1 MTEKKLYLIVQS
13 VVCVLLVILLAASA
27 VSIYREGKAR
37 KAEDPMESI
46 YTAEKAAEK
55 FRPIAPLFFGS
66 FGLTAAG
73 WILAVKD
80 DSAEKPVR
88 DTELARNL
96 IVARVVDPG
105 EQMKEEQRRQKKL
118 RRVGRVLFLLS
129 LVPVIIYVAN
139 GEHFPGGSLEEMA
152 AALAAHIFPWIIL
165 GFGCLIVSTVLQE
178 KSMLRE
184 TAAAQAQIKAE
195 KESGSQSGIRPEP
208 KADGIEKDSET
219 EKKSETEKNST
230 KNCPQAGNPKV
241 KRTLRI
247 VLTLAAVVFIV
258 LGVMNGSAKAV
269 FTKAANICTEC
280 IGLG

>member
-1 MTEKKLYLIVQS
+1 MPEKKMYLILQS
-13 VVCVLLVILLAASA
+13 VLCVVLVILLAASS

-55 FRPIAPLFFGS
+55 FKPIAPLFFGA

-80 DSAEKPVR
+80 DNAEKPVR

-96 IVARVVDPG
+96 IVARVVDPS

-118 RRVGRVLFLLS
+118 RRAGRVLFLLCMA
-129 LVPVIIYVAN
+129 PVIIYVTN

-165 GFGCLIVSTVLQE
+165 GFSCLIVSAVLQE

-184 TAAAQAQIKAE
+184 TAAARTQVKAE
-195 KESGSQSGIRPEP
+195 KESGIQSGIRTEP
-208 KADGIEKDSET
+208 GADCLEKDL
-219 EKKSETEKNST
+219 KSNRA
-230 KNCPQAGNPKV
+230 QAGNPKV

-247 VLTLAAVVFIV
+247 VLTLAAIIFIV